1 MKNNRRNKKVRNYI
15 IICAMLAIILSV
27 STYAWFIGLQ
37 DVKVNSF
44 DVTIKA
50 ADSLRLS
57 LDGVSFTDTLKIT
70 QDAVTTG
77 LATSYASNTNAW
89 ATNGL
94 TPVSTIGEIDTTLSQ
109 MKLYEKASLTASPD
123 DATAGG
129 YRLLASRVKPV
140 NTGKEDSGYYV
151 VFDLF
156 VENSSGTEYYSERNI
171 LNEEAIYL
179 LTDSTVTVASTGV
192 EGTGI
197 ENSVRVGFA
206 QIGRMIKGSG
216 AAIQSATCNN
226 GDDEG
231 QSKTG
236 ICYTATIW
244 EPNDAKHVAGA
255 INWYSESCAT
265 RKADGENLYAA
276 DAYNSTSCNITN
288 PVAATTAY
296 STSAVAREVAI
307 NDYVDIYDGYYNSYY
322 STVSFGEW
330 TGTPLYEV
338 DYFTDTEKNLKG
350 TSRPTF
356 MTLAPNSLTKVRVYV
371 WIEGQDIDN
380 YDYAMAG
387 KTISVN
393 FGFTK
398 ERFETTDVSYT
409 GPFVET
415 DVTTIKGN
423 LAQAKCEAIGG
434 TFTDD
439 GVDGASANDVCT
451 VSYGRFMRAATADEE
466 TYSAST
472 FVISTT
478 HKSN

>member
-1 MKNNRRNKKVRNYI
+1 MKNDRRNKKVRNYI

-57 LDGVSFTDTLKIT
+57 LDGHNFTDTLTINEA
-70 QDAVTTG
+70 AVTTE
-77 LATSYASNTNAW
+77 LTATYANNTNAW

-94 TPVSTIGEIDTTLSQ
+94 TPVSTIGQIDTTSST
-109 MKLYEKASLTASPD
+109 MKIFEKASLTASPD

-129 YRLLASRVKPV
+129 YRLLSSRVNNYTV
-140 NTGKEDSGYYV
+140 ADGKYSETSGYYV

-156 VENSSGTEYYSERNI
+156 IENSSGTEYYQEKNL

-179 LTDSTVTVASTGV
+179 LTDSSVTVAADGV
-192 EGTGI
+192 ANTGI

-206 QIGRMIKGSG
+206 QIGRMIKGSDT
-216 AAIQSATCNN
+216 AIQAATCAGGANI
-226 GDDEG
+226 
-231 QSKTG
+231 TG

-244 EPNDAKHVAGA
+244 EPNDTAHVQGA
-255 INWYSESCAT
+255 INWYSESCAVRT
-265 RKADGENLYAA
+265 GEDLY
-276 DAYNSTSCNITN
+276 DNDSYGSTSCQVQKPIQNGTS
-288 PVAATTAY
+288 Y
-296 STSAVAREVAI
+296 DTSAVAREVAI
-307 NDYVDIYDGYYNSYY
+307 ADYVDIYDGYYNTYTDS
-322 STVSFGEW
+322 VSSGEYD
-330 TGTPLYEV
+330 GTSPLYEV
-338 DYFTDTEKNLKG
+338 DYFTDTEKNLTG

-356 MTLAPNSLTKVRVYV
+356 FTLAPNSLTKVRVYV

-398 ERFETTDVSYT
+398 ERFETTDVSYN
-409 GPFVET
+409 GPFIET
-415 DVTTIKGN
+415 DVTTITGP
-423 LAQAKCEAIGG
+423 LSQANCEAIGG
-434 TFTDD
+434 TFANNGNDDATDD
-439 GVDGASANDVCT
+439 TCT
-451 VSYGRFMRAATADEE
+451 VSYGRYTRAVEE
-466 TYSAST
+466 TPAVYSASGLT
-472 FVISTT
+472 ATT
-478 HKSN
+478 AHKTVTP